1 MFKDVVKVYGLQHTD
16 EELVRDYQ
24 AGFHNEVIAYVF
36 EKNKNLFY
44 QVSKK
49 YVGVSED
56 EVTSIIL
63 EQIWKCFENFD
74 AEKSTSGKLTSMI
87 CVYIKNALRTLTQS
101 NASNK
106 RKANNGDQCTPMSCY
121 ETTEDR
127 WEEASVEDEYDKVEL
142 SDLVHKED
150 LSEKQLQ
157 YCMVALD
164 HMCDL
169 QQSHM
174 AREIGVSTAGVVGI
188 RRALQKKLNYLL
200 S

>member
-1 MFKDVVKVYGLQHTD
+1 MFEQLVKVYGVEHTD

-24 AGFHNEVIAYVF
+24 AGFHDEVIAYVY
-36 EKNKNLFY
+36 ETHKSLFH

-49 YVGVSED
+49 YIGVSDD
-56 EVTSIIL
+56 EVTSVIL
-63 EQIWKCFENFD
+63 EQIWKCFENYD
-74 AEKSTSGKLTSMI
+74 SKKNTSGKLTSML

-101 NASNK
+101 NSSNK
-106 RKANNGDQCTPMSCY
+106 RKANNGDQCTPMSYY

-127 WEEASVEDEYDKVEL
+127 WEETSVEEEYDKVEL
-142 SDLVHKED
+142 SDLVNKED
-150 LSEKQLQ
+150 LSPKQLQ
-157 YCMVALD
+157 YCMVALN

-188 RRALQKKLNYLL
+188 RRALQKKLNYLIG
-200 S
+200 

>member
-1 MFKDVVKVYGLQHTD
+1 MFKNIVKVYGLKHTD
-16 EELVRDYQ
+16 EELKKDYQ
-24 AGFHNEVIAYVF
+24 AGLHDEVIACVF
-36 EKNKNLFY
+36 ETNKNLFY

-49 YVGVSED
+49 YVGVSQD
-56 EVTSIIL
+56 EVTSVIL
-63 EQIWKCFENFD
+63 EQIWKCFENYS
-74 AEKSTSGKLTSMI
+74 AEKNTGGKLTSMI

-101 NASNK
+101 NSSNK
-106 RKANNGDQCTPMSCY
+106 RKANNGDQCTPMSCF

-127 WEEASVEDEYDKVEL
+127 WEETSVEDEYDKVEL
-142 SDLVHKED
+142 TDLVNKED
-150 LSEKQLQ
+150 LSPKQLQ

-200 S
+200 G

>member
-1 MFKDVVKVYGLQHTD
+1 MFNDVVKVYGLSHTD
-16 EELVRDYQ
+16 EELLKDYQ
-24 AGFHNEVIAYVF
+24 AGLHNEVIAFVF

-49 YVGVSED
+49 YVGVSND
-56 EVTSIIL
+56 EVTSVIL
-63 EQIWKCFENFD
+63 EQIWKCFENYNP
-74 AEKSTSGKLTSMI
+74 EKNNSGKLTSMI

-106 RKANNGDQCTPMSCY
+106 RKANNGDQCTPMSYY

-142 SDLVHKED
+142 TDLVNKEE
-150 LSEKQLQ
+150 LSPKQLQ

-164 HMCDL
+164 
-169 QQSHM
+169 QITW
-174 AREIGVSTAGVVGI
+174 EKVGAWI
-188 RRALQKKLNYLL
+188 KELYMRTLGWK
-200 S
+200 

>member
-16 EELVRDYQ
+16 EELLNDYQ
-24 AGFHNEVIAYVF
+24 AGLHNEVIAYVF

-49 YVGVSED
+49 YVGVSND
-56 EVTSIIL
+56 EVTSVIL
-63 EQIWKCFENFD
+63 EQIWKCFEDYDPQKNH
-74 AEKSTSGKLTSMI
+74 SGKLTSMI

-106 RKANNGDQCTPMSCY
+106 RKANNGDQCTPMSYY

-142 SDLVHKED
+142 TDLVKKED
-150 LSEKQLQ
+150 LSPKQLQ

-188 RRALQKKLNYLL
+188 RRALQKKLNYLVG
-200 S
+200 

>member
-1 MFKDVVKVYGLQHTD
+1 MFNDVVKVYGMQHTD
-16 EELVRDYQ
+16 EELLKDYQ
-24 AGFHNEVIAYVF
+24 DGLHNEVIAYVF
-36 EKNKNLFY
+36 ETNKNLFY

-49 YVGVSED
+49 YVGVSQD

-63 EQIWKCFENFD
+63 EQIWKCFENYN
-74 AEKSTSGKLTSMI
+74 AEKNTSGKMNSMI

-142 SDLVHKED
+142 TDLVNKED
-150 LSEKQLQ
+150 LSPKQLQ

-164 HMCDL
+164 HMCVL
-169 QQSHM
+169 QQSQM
-174 AREIGVSTAGVVGI
+174 AREIGVSTAGIVGI

-200 S
+200 G